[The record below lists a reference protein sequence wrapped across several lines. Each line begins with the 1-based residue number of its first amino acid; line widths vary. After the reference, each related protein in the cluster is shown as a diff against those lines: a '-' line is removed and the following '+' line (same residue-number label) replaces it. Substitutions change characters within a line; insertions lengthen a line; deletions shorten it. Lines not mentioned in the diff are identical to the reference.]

1 MKTSLALLFL
11 LATAG
16 FGQTP
21 PPQGGPP
28 RGPRMNIQG
37 HVSTLTTL
45 LSLSSAQQTQ
55 ATKIFT
61 DAQAAS
67 KTVNDSMRT
76 ARTSLAAAIKKND
89 LGAIEQLSAQIGT
102 LEGQMTSI
110 NSKAEAS
117 FYGSLTP
124 EQQTKA
130 DTLHATRGGMG
141 GPGGMARRPPQN

>member
-1 MKTSLALLFL
+1 MKTSIALLLL

-16 FGQTP
+16 FSQGP
-21 PPQGGPP
+21 PGGGPP
-28 RGPRMNIQG
+28 RGPRMNVQG
-37 HVSTLTTL
+37 HVSTMTTL
-45 LSLSSAQQTQ
+45 LSLNSAQQAQ
-55 ATKIFT
+55 ATKLFT

-76 ARTSLAAAIKKND
+76 ARTSLDAAIKKND
-89 LGAIEQLSAQIGT
+89 VGAIEQLSAQIGT
-102 LEGQMTSI
+102 LQGQMTSI

-117 FYGSLTP
+117 FYASLTP

-141 GPGGMARRPPQN
+141 GPRPPQN